1 MARYRIEYV
10 EWIDPHSCDEGT
22 WMEIKDVKKTLAK
35 CRSVGWVILED
46 EDSITLANHL
56 SNNDMVDGLL
66 TIPKS
71 LITKRKSI
79 K

>member
-1 MARYRIEYV
+1 MGNFKINYV

-22 WMEIKDVKKTLAK
+22 WMYIKDVKKTLAK
-35 CRSVGWVILED
+35 CKTIGWVILED
-46 EDSITLANHL
+46 DDSVTMGNHL

-66 TIPKS
+66 TIPKC
-71 LITKRKSI
+71 LITKRKII